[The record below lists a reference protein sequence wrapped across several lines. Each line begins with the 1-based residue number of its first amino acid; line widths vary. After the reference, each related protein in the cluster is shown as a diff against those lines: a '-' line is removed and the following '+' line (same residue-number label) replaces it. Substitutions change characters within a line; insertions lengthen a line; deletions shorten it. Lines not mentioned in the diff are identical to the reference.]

1 MVPELRTEEQAGARG
16 GSRPEPREWI
26 SQPGQDEPGQPDLG
40 ESQHI
45 CSRKVRQ
52 IQRKKIKE
60 SN

>member
-1 MVPELRTEEQAGARG
+1 MRVDSSARMAHK
-16 GSRPEPREWI
+16 
-26 SQPGQDEPGQPDLG
+26 DEPGQPDLG

-52 IQRKKIKE
+52 MQRKKIKE